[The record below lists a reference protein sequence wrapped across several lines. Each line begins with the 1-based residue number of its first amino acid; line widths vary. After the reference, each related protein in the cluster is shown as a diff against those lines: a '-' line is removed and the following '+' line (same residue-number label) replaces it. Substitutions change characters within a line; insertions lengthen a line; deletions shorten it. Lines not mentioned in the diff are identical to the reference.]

1 VIRRDSVDSHVLA
14 DSSAIPSPLGFQPLI
29 FLRLCCGFSLSARG
43 TEKLC
48 LFTPHSFLPKLVRN
62 IYSTMV
68 LKLLLLMVLFVNAN
82 SLSMPETLNGF
93 LVPEEDYFKWL
104 KHMGSFKHS
113 LFQKAKNKFK
123 PCLTIEVS
131 KKPRSG
137 AFPTV
142 QKAINSLPV
151 INNCRVVIS
160 ISAGTYR

>member
-1 VIRRDSVDSHVLA
+1 
-14 DSSAIPSPLGFQPLI
+14 
-29 FLRLCCGFSLSARG
+29 
-43 TEKLC
+43 
-48 LFTPHSFLPKLVRN
+48 
-62 IYSTMV
+62 
-68 LKLLLLMVLFVNAN
+68 MVLFVNAN
-82 SLSMPETLNGF
+82 SLSVPETLNGF